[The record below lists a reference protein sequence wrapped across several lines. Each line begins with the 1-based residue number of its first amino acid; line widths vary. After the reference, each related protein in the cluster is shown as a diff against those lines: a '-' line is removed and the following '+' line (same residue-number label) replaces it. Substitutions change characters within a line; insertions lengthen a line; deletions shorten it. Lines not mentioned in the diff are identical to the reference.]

1 MELEQLQAAF
11 AADPNSTAY
20 YQLIARYVELD
31 RVVEALVVAKKAVG
45 ARPGDATAIRTLGW
59 VLLVQNKVD
68 RALNELGRAL
78 QIEPGDYEARFLYAL
93 GLERLERFQ
102 EAEIQIDYVIAAHPD
117 HPGALEAKIRL
128 SKPKEEAA
136 EDREQ
141 VVEKT
146 IMMAAADILSSR
158 DLTGSIR
165 KEDDGPNDD
174 QLAKQAQELVDKGLK
189 ARRDKATQAT
199 EAKAKREE
207 VEEAQRA
214 ARRQLEEMSEPKAD
228 RPDQLRSDPGAAERA
243 DYRKKALVSL
253 GLALVVTV
261 VLTALYTTYSSWAAS
276 ERAIQER
283 FGQAEQ
289 AFVKHQPQH
298 LLKALQL
305 AEALVAEQPDH
316 FLGIG
321 LAAHAAAR
329 LANEQSWPEGWART
343 EKLLNK
349 FPPEQT
355 SVHHRAASA
364 LFNAHKAKFGDA
376 MAALDLSANGRKLN
390 LAIFKSVRGFVMHRQ
405 GRNEEA
411 RKSLQSSVADGAD
424 HPELNWMLS
433 RFEFETGHPGVAQAY
448 AGRLLA
454 AADQARGEALEKAR
468 AEQAKAAA
476 QAKKEGKKD
485 QADTPPAKV
494 APLAFAKIEHGPA
507 LLLRSA
513 SWLIRNE
520 PLARPALDD
529 LARATALPIC
539 SVESAANCLFEGQK
553 GLGEALLS
561 VANDRLNKTEDARAA
576 QQRSGASFDTHPWAL
591 LARAY
596 WESDR
601 GQPETALGLID
612 KAEQGL
618 AHSALPTLARFHAQ
632 KLMKPPTATVDGL
645 AQLAKSFPSL
655 KGQAMMLAA
664 EILAK
669 KGDKEGALARVQAY
683 AGAFPQQ
690 TVRTQLYKAQAL
702 RWSKSYNDA
711 LSAAND
717 TLDAAVKS
725 GAMNLGH
732 GALIEIMR
740 LELRRGGR
748 NSAKRAYKDL
758 LKDNPNHTEA
768 LYLAASILSDRE
780 AAKHLKNV
788 APGSRWAIRLR
799 QK

>member
-20 YQLIARYVELD
+20 YQLIARYVELG
-31 RVVEALVVAKKAVG
+31 RVVEALVVAKKAVA

-68 RALNELGRAL
+68 RALVELGQAL

-93 GLERLERFQ
+93 GLERQERFQ
-102 EAEIQIDYVIAAHPD
+102 EAEIQIDYVILAYPD
-117 HPGALEAKIRL
+117 HPGALEAKARL
-128 SKPKEEAA
+128 GQPKSSAPEE
-136 EDREQ
+136 REQ

-165 KEDDGPNDD
+165 KEDPGTSND
-174 QLAKQAQELVDKGLK
+174 QLAKQAQDLVDEGLK
-189 ARRDKATQAT
+189 ARRDKAAQAT
-199 EAKAKREE
+199 EAKVRREE

-214 ARRQLEEMSEPKAD
+214 ARRQLEEMSEPKIT
-228 RPDQLRSDPGAAERA
+228 RPDSLKGDRTAPDAS
-243 DYRKKALVSL
+243 DYRKKAMVSL
-253 GLALVVTV
+253 GLAAVVTLILV
-261 VLTALYTTYSSWAAS
+261 TLYTSYASWAAS
-276 ERAIQER
+276 ERSVQER
-283 FGQAEQ
+283 FSQAEQ
-289 AFVKHQPQH
+289 AFVKHQPQY
-298 LLKALQL
+298 LLSALKQ
-305 AEALVAEQPDH
+305 AEELVAERPEH
-316 FLGIG
+316 HLAIG

-329 LANEQSWPEGWART
+329 LANEQSWPDGWART
-343 EKLLNK
+343 GTLLAK
-349 FPPEQT
+349 FPPEET

-364 LFNAHKAKFGDA
+364 LFAAHKAKFGDA

-390 LAIFKSVRGFVMHRQ
+390 LAIFKSVRGLVMHRQ
-405 GRNEEA
+405 GRNKEA
-411 RKSLQSSVADGAD
+411 RQSLQSSVSDGAD
-424 HPELNWMLS
+424 HPELNWILS
-433 RFEFETGHPGVAQAY
+433 RFEFETGHPTVAQAY

-454 AADQARGEALEKAR
+454 AADQARGEALAQAR
-468 AEQAKAAA
+468 SAQAKAAT
-476 QAKKEGKKD
+476 QAKKGSD
-485 QADTPPAKV
+485 QKQANKPPVKV
-494 APLAFAKIEHGPA
+494 DPLAFAKIEHGPA

-513 SWLIRNE
+513 SWLVRNQ
-520 PLARPALDD
+520 PLAQPAIDD
-529 LARATALPIC
+529 LERVIALPIC
-539 SVESAANCLFEGQK
+539 SVESTANCLFSGQK
-553 GLGEALLS
+553 ELGEALMS
-561 VANDRLNKTEDARAA
+561 VANDRLGRSDAARAA
-576 QQRSGASFDTHPWAL
+576 QKRSGATYDTHPWAL

-596 WESDR
+596 WDSDR

-612 KAEQGL
+612 TAEKAL
-618 AHSALPTLARFHAQ
+618 PHSALPTMARFHAQ
-632 KLMKPPTATVDGL
+632 SLMKPPTAVVDGL
-645 AQLAKSFPSL
+645 SQLAKGFPSL

-664 EILAK
+664 EIMAK
-669 KGDKEGALARVQAY
+669 KGDKEGALARVKAY
-683 AGAFPQQ
+683 SDAFPDQ
-690 TVRTQLYKAQAL
+690 TVRSQLYKAQAL
-702 RWSKSYNDA
+702 RWSKSYDEA

-748 NSAKRAYKDL
+748 SSAKRAYKDL

-780 AAKHLKNV
+780 AAKHLAKI

-799 QK
+799 QR